1 MFESKW
7 GLRFVAF
14 VLALAFFLTVNNV
27 FGNIFGTSSLSQ
39 NTTRTI
45 QNVPVEATYNSK
57 NLYASGI
64 PESVD
69 VQLKGSQSKVLKA
82 EQSDDIKVE
91 LDLTNTTYGR
101 HKIDYEIKGLD
112 KDVEGTVNPKQAT
125 VNLERKVS
133 KEMTVTA
140 DVSDK
145 DIDPNYQVKNQ
156 SVTPKKVKVIGGQ
169 HQVEKI
175 AYLKATFK
183 NASNIKDDTTDVGEI
198 VAFDKNLKRIDVI
211 TKPSNVNITVELKP
225 YSKKVDIKKKVI
237 GKANSKL
244 NADNVNLSKQQ
255 VEIFGN
261 REELSDIQSITGVI
275 NLADFESSDEAGVS
289 LELPDVVKKADSS
302 DITATVSAK

>member
-275 NLADFESSDEAGVS
+275 NLADFESSDEAGVN

>member
-183 NASNIKDDTTDVGEI
+183 NASSIKDDTTDVGEI

>member
-255 VEIFGN
+255 VEILGN

>member
-27 FGNIFGTSSLSQ
+27 FGNIFGTSSISQ

-91 LDLTNTTYGR
+91 LDLTNTTFGR

-289 LELPDVVKKADSS
+289 LELPDTVKKADSS